1 MYVITVQFHKYL
13 NTNLYILP
21 SLAIFSFRYAGISH
35 TSILISLPISI
46 IVELKKISMNRE
58 KALRGLTIFAGP
70 IGWSIAGI
78 YCAELLRRQYCE
90 IRRRKSKSQ
99 DK

>member
-1 MYVITVQFHKYL
+1 
-13 NTNLYILP
+13 
-21 SLAIFSFRYAGISH
+21 
-35 TSILISLPISI
+35 
-46 IVELKKISMNRE
+46 MNRE

-70 IGWSIAGI
+70 IAWSIAGI